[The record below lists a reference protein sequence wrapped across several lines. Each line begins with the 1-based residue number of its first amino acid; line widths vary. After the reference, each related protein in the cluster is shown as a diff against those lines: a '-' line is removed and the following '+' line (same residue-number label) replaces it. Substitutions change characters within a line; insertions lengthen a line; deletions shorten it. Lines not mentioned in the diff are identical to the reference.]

1 MSGRTRLPEL
11 SDKEY
16 YGTNAGQDPYLHRS
30 IVDRIPWSEVQAM
43 TRAEVS
49 ERIARVSALQHY
61 LPGEKDL
68 LLALEEAKTKEEE
81 EEEEEKKKKR
91 ATMKEDEEAKTK
103 EADEQQDRPTKRQR
117 DSSPAAQSS
126 SSK

>member
-49 ERIARVSALQHY
+49 ERIARVSSLQHY

-81 EEEEEKKKKR
+81 EEEKKKKR

-103 EADEQQDRPTKRQR
+103 EAAPSKRSKLSAPSPRPL
-117 DSSPAAQSS
+117 
-126 SSK
+126 

>member
-1 MSGRTRLPEL
+1 MN
-11 SDKEY
+11 D
-16 YGTNAGQDPYLHRS
+16 HRS

-68 LLALEEAKTKEEE
+68 LIALEEAKTKEEE